1 MGTRLVA
8 TTDGVRSTQVL
19 DLVAGGTQRDH
30 ADEALD
36 ERRVVVA
43 PLLVALDGVGGATAT
58 ADLTAIAGVLVG
70 PPSQDVPRLARELRP

>member
-43 PLLVALDGVGGATAT
+43 PLLVTLDRVGRATAAT
-58 ADLTAIAGVLVG
+58 NVTEVAGVFVG
-70 PPSQDVPRLARELRP
+70 APTQGVPCLARELRP